1 MYSREASRHPFQ
13 EVSKMPAWG
22 YALII
27 IAALIVIIG
36 IFFLSWWINT
46 ANRMRRELVKIDEA
60 ASGIDVALTKRFD
73 LLTKEVAV
81 VKGYAKHESETLTNV
96 IGMRRPAS
104 GASMAEK
111 ADFSNQ
117 VSKAF
122 DSINVVA
129 EQYPDLKANTNFMT
143 LQNQIADVEEQ
154 LQASRRVYNSNVSI
168 FNQEIVVFPS
178 SMVANHYHFVKR
190 DFFEAE
196 EAKRQDVK
204 IEF

>member
-1 MYSREASRHPFQ
+1 MIRILEGTDWL
-13 EVSKMPAWG
+13 AWG
-22 YALII
+22 IPVIIVAVVLLII
-27 IAALIVIIG
+27 AIAIIG
-36 IFFLSWWINT
+36 WWIRT
-46 ANRMRRELVKIDEA
+46 SNRLKMEGIKIDEA

-81 VKGYAKHESETLTNV
+81 VKGYAKHESETLTAV

-104 GASMAEK
+104 TASMSEK
-111 ADFSNQ
+111 AEFSTA
-117 VSKAF
+117 VTKAF

-129 EQYPDLKANTNFMT
+129 EAYPELKANTNFMA

-154 LQASRRVYNSNVSI
+154 LQAARRVYNSNVTV
-168 FNQEIVVFPS
+168 FNQDIVIFPS
-178 SMVANHYHFVKR
+178 SIVANHLRLTKR

-196 EAKRQDVK
+196 EAKRADVK

>member
-1 MYSREASRHPFQ
+1 MIFDDAGAN
-13 EVSKMPAWG
+13 VG
-22 YALII
+22 L
-27 IAALIVIIG
+27 IIG
-36 IFFLSWWINT
+36 IVVGVILLILIISFFGWWISCS
-46 ANRMRRELVKIDEA
+46 NRLKREQVKIDEA

-81 VKGYAKHESETLTNV
+81 VKGYAKHESETLTAV
-96 IGMRRPAS
+96 IAMRQPAAN
-104 GASMAEK
+104 ASMKEK

-117 VSKAF
+117 VGKAF

-129 EQYPDLKANTNFMT
+129 EQYPDLKANANFMA
-143 LQNQIADVEEQ
+143 LQNQIAEVEEQ
-154 LQASRRVYNSNVSI
+154 LQASRRVYNSNVSV
-168 FNQEIVVFPS
+168 FNQDIIIFPS
-178 SMVANHYHFVKR
+178 SLVANHLHLTKR

>member
-1 MYSREASRHPFQ
+1 MKILETTTAGGNGPDPW
-13 EVSKMPAWG
+13 V
-22 YALII
+22 I
-27 IAALIVIIG
+27 ALIVVAVVIVILAVSIIG
-36 IFFLSWWINT
+36 WWIRT
-46 ANRMRRELVKIDEA
+46 SNRLKTEQIKIDEA

-96 IGMRRPAS
+96 ISMRQP
-104 GASMAEK
+104 GNNASMKEK
-111 ADFSNQ
+111 ADFATS
-117 VSKAF
+117 VTKAF

-129 EQYPDLKANTNFMT
+129 EQYPDLKANTNFMS

-154 LQASRRVYNSNVSI
+154 LQAARRVYNSNVTVY
-168 FNQEIVVFPS
+168 NQDIVVFPS
-178 SMVANHYHFVKR
+178 SLVANHLHLTKR

>member
-1 MYSREASRHPFQ
+1 MRILEDTNPGLSAG
-13 EVSKMPAWG
+13 M
-22 YALII
+22 I
-27 IAALIVIIG
+27 ALIVVIVVVVIIA
-36 IFFLSWWINT
+36 ISFISWWIRT
-46 ANRMRRELVKIDEA
+46 SNRLKREQIKIDEA

-81 VKGYAKHESETLTNV
+81 VKGYAKHENETLTNV
-96 IGMRRPAS
+96 IGMRQPAA
-104 GASMAEK
+104 GASMKEK
-111 ADFSNQ
+111 AEFSTQ

-129 EQYPDLKANTNFMT
+129 EAYPELKANANFMA
-143 LQNQIADVEEQ
+143 LQNQIAEVEEQ
-154 LQASRRVYNSNVSI
+154 LQASRRVYNSNVTV
-168 FNQEIVVFPS
+168 FNQDIVVFPS
-178 SMVANHYHFVKR
+178 SIVAHHLRLVKR

>member
-1 MYSREASRHPFQ
+1 
-13 EVSKMPAWG
+13 MPAWG
-22 YALII
+22 YAIII
-27 IAALIVIIG
+27 IAALIVLIG
-36 IFFLSWWINT
+36 IIFLSWWINT

-81 VKGYAKHESETLTNV
+81 VKGYAKHENETLTNV

-104 GASMAEK
+104 DASMKEK

-117 VSKAF
+117 VTKAF
-122 DSINVVA
+122 DSINIVA
-129 EQYPDLKANTNFMT
+129 EQYPDLKANTNFT
-143 LQNQIADVEEQ
+143 ALQNQIADVEEQ

-168 FNQEIVVFPS
+168 FNQEIIVFPS
-178 SMVANHYHFVKR
+178 SMVANHYHFTKR